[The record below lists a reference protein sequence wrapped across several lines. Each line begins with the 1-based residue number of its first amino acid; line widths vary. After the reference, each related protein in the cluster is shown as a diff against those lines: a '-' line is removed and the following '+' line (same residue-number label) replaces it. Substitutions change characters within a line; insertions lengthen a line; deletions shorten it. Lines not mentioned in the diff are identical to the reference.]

1 MSIHSV
7 LDNVDDPDR
16 TVAPGGGPCH
26 PHKGGYRPGVYPSA
40 VDVIVSHTNT
50 DFDALGAMLAARRL
64 YPGAAIALSGSLNR
78 NVREFYRLHADDLEL
93 VEAGRLDPE
102 AIRRLIVVETVHRER
117 LGELEQVARDPEVE
131 VVVFDHH
138 TGEAPDWVKP
148 ENLVLSEDGALTTT
162 MVGILA
168 EREIAVTPLEA
179 TVFALGIHEDTG
191 SLGYP
196 DAGVRDAEALAWC
209 LRHGALQD
217 VVAQYLRT
225 PLSEEERTLLDA
237 LVSSVEAHEV
247 AGVEVLIAAVAW
259 PVYVDGVSNLAHK
272 IVDLTDA
279 LALICLVEMD
289 GRVFCVVRTR
299 LHELDAAGVA
309 EALGGGGHPQAASAV
324 HRGSLAEA
332 RELVLAALPQA
343 ARPVRTAAEIMSRP
357 ARFVGPETPVAEAM
371 VLCQRHRQSGILVGD
386 AQRLAGHVTREN
398 LDQAIGHGLSHAP
411 VKSVMSTEVATCS
424 EETPLPEL
432 TRLLRSS
439 DAGRVAVVRGGE
451 VVGVVARSDLL
462 HALGETRVE
471 EAAPAGPDLSER
483 LLALPGLEPLF
494 QTVQAVGEGF
504 EGVYLV
510 GGAVRDLLMDEP
522 SFDVD
527 IAVEGD
533 GIAFG
538 RALAK
543 ALGGRVVPHD
553 KFGTAVVI
561 HDGGR
566 VDVATARTEFYDYP
580 GALPAVEQAS
590 IRQDLYRRDFT
601 INALAVSLKGEDF
614 GRVVDFFGGLADL
627 DAGVLRVLH
636 NLSFI
641 DDPTRLFRALRY
653 ENRYGFRMEAHTQ
666 GLARA
671 CVEMELVGELSS
683 ARLRDELEA
692 LLSEQEVAGTLRR
705 LAELHLDQAI
715 HPHLAAGEDAV
726 ELVAELDELR
736 ARLAPE
742 TPVWRPRLAALARRL
757 PPDELYDWFERLR
770 LRRRDADRIA
780 DAVTVAARLRELVAG
795 TDEPAALRALAE
807 PHDPDGVLMA
817 MAGAGEEVRSR
828 LERYF
833 AELRDVRLEISGEDL
848 AELGLAESPQVGVVL
863 DEVLRRKLN
872 GELAGRD
879 AELAAARELVGA

>member
-1 MSIHSV
+1 M
-7 LDNVDDPDR
+7 
-16 TVAPGGGPCH
+16 H
-26 PHKGGYRPGVYPSA
+26 PSKGGNRRWVYPSS

-78 NVREFYRLHADDLEL
+78 NVREFYRLHADELEL
-93 VEAGRLDPE
+93 LEAGRIDLGS
-102 AIRRLIVVETVHRER
+102 IRRLVIVETVHPER
-117 LGELEQVARDPEVE
+117 LGEFERVARDPEVE

-138 TGEAPDWVKP
+138 PGEAADWVRP

-168 EREIAVTPLEA
+168 EREIDVSPLEA

-196 DAGVRDAEALAWC
+196 GVGLRDAEALAWC
-209 LRHGALQD
+209 LRHGARQD
-217 VVAQYLRT
+217 MVAQYLRA
-225 PLSEEERTLLDA
+225 PLAEEERALLDA
-237 LVSSVEAHEV
+237 LVSALETHSVE
-247 AGVEVLIAAVAW
+247 GLEVLVAPVAW
-259 PVYVDGVSNLAHK
+259 PEYVDGVSNLAHK

-279 LALICLVEMD
+279 RALVCLVEMD

-299 LHELDAAGVA
+299 IPELDAAA
-309 EALGGGGHPQAASAV
+309 IAAALGGGGHAQAASAV

-332 RELVLAALPQA
+332 RERVLAALPGA
-343 ARPVRTAAEIMSRP
+343 ARPLRTAAEIMSRP
-357 ARFVGPETPVAEAM
+357 ARFVGPDDTVSAAM
-371 VLCQRHRQSGILVGD
+371 VLCQRHRQSGILVGGEGE
-386 AQRLAGHVTREN
+386 LAGQVTREH
-398 LDQAIGHGLSHAP
+398 LDQAITHGLSHAP
-411 VKSVMSTEVATCS
+411 VKSVMSSEVVTCTEAS
-424 EETPLPEL
+424 PLPEL

-439 DAGRVAVVRGGE
+439 DAGRVAVLRDGV
-451 VVGVVARSDLL
+451 VVGVVARIDVLR
-462 HALGETRVE
+462 ALGEPLAETE
-471 EAAPAGPDLSER
+471 APAGVDLRDR
-483 LLALPGLEPLF
+483 LLAVPGLERLF
-494 QTVQAVGEGF
+494 EAVQAVGEGF

-527 IAVEGD
+527 VAVEGD

-543 ALGGRVVPHD
+543 ALDGRVVPHE
-553 KFGTAVVI
+553 KFGTAVVVY
-561 HDGGR
+561 DGGR

-590 IRQDLYRRDFT
+590 IRQDLYRRYFT
-601 INALAVSLKGEDF
+601 INALAISLKGEDF
-614 GRVVDFFGGLADL
+614 GRLVDFFGGLRDL
-627 DAGVLRVLH
+627 EAGVLRVLH

-653 ENRYGFRMEAHTQ
+653 ENRYGFQMEVHTL

-692 LLSEQEVAGTLRR
+692 LLSEQEIAGTLHR
-705 LAELHLDQAI
+705 LAELHLDRAV
-715 HPHLAAGEDAV
+715 HPHLEAGEEAAA
-726 ELVAELDELR
+726 LVAELDGLR
-736 ARLAPE
+736 ERFAPD
-742 TPVWRPRLAALARRL
+742 TPRWRPRLAALARRL
-757 PPDELYDWFERLR
+757 PPDELYDWFERIR

-780 DAVTVAARLRELVAG
+780 DAVTVAPRLRELAAG

-817 MAGAGEEVRSR
+817 MAGADDEVRTR
-828 LERYF
+828 LARYF
-833 AELRDVRLEISGEDL
+833 DELRGVQLEISGADL
-848 AELGLAESPQVGVVL
+848 ADLGLAESPQVGAVL
-863 DEVLRRKLN
+863 EEVLRRKLN
-872 GELAGRD
+872 GEVDGRE
-879 AELAAARELVGA
+879 AELAAARELIGTPA